1 MVPVPPRRHA
11 RPHAALGAGLSLLA
25 LFGAPAVALA
35 QGAGAVQGSPVPPL
49 AVPVAVPPAATGE
62 AAKGQEPRMPE
73 AKGEAKG
80 TAGKAADAKRPETK
94 PAEAAPEPVPAQG
107 KAQDAKAQDAK
118 SPDNKAQ
125 DTKSSDIKSSDI
137 KTQQAKP
144 QEAAKK
150 SREPAPLVYAK
161 VSTDP
166 NPTLTPRTFLDT
178 LRAAE
183 RYAAFAEA
191 GGWERLPEDL
201 ARLKPGERNP
211 AIPALRHHLT
221 LTGDLPAD
229 APPNDRLD
237 PPLVA
242 AIAAFQ
248 GRHGL
253 PDSGI
258 LGRLTI
264 NALNVPAAVRQRQLA
279 ASAARL
285 MGSKFPFGDRYVVV
299 NIPSAAVEAVENG
312 AVARRYVAVVGSP
325 DKATPP
331 VETRITDINFNPTW
345 TVPASVVKNEIIPQ
359 MRKNPGYLAKN
370 HIRILGPSGEVDPTR
385 IDWAGEKAVNY
396 TLRQDSGFDNSL
408 GQVRIDMPNRFAV
421 YMHDTPAK
429 SLFAASVRFHSHGCV
444 RVGQVK
450 ELVGWLL
457 QGTDG
462 PNGPG
467 TNWGPIEIETG
478 IADGERRDIKLA
490 KPVPVV
496 FVYLT
501 GFATPDGKAHFRDD
515 IYALDTPAPEPAATG
530 AIPPAAPPGAD
541 AASAKPASAGAA
553 PTAPRPGAAHDAKP
567 APARAAATKPA
578 AVKPTPAKPA
588 VGRSAA
594 EHHSLESVEPI
605 R

>member
-1 MVPVPPRRHA
+1 MGPVRPRRHA
-11 RPHAALGAGLSLLA
+11 SPGAALSAGLSLLTLLGA
-25 LFGAPAVALA
+25 SPDARAQGAPAPAA
-35 QGAGAVQGSPVPPL
+35 PASASPAPVPP
-49 AVPVAVPPAATGE
+49 PVSPAIASPIPPDGA
-62 AAKGQEPRMPE
+62 AAKGPEIRAPEPKAAESKAAEPKPSGAGSSE
-73 AKGEAKG
+73 AKPVEA
-80 TAGKAADAKRPETK
+80 AVPDTK
-94 PAEAAPEPVPAQG
+94 PAPG
-107 KAQDAKAQDAK
+107 
-118 SPDNKAQ
+118 
-125 DTKSSDIKSSDI
+125 
-137 KTQQAKP
+137 KP
-144 QEAAKK
+144 QEAAKR
-150 SREPAPLVYAK
+150 SREPAALVYAR
-161 VSTDP
+161 VSADP
-166 NPTLTPRTFLDT
+166 SPTLTARTFLDT

-201 ARLKPGERNP
+201 ARLKPGARSP
-211 AIPALRHHLT
+211 SIPALRHHLT

-229 APPNDRLD
+229 APPSDHLD

-242 AIAAFQ
+242 AVTAFQ

-253 PDSGI
+253 PDNGI
-258 LGRLTI
+258 LGRLTL
-264 NALNVPAAVRQRQLA
+264 NALNVPAAVRQKQLS

-285 MGSKFPFGDRYVVV
+285 MGSKFPFGERYIVV

-312 AVARRYVAVVGSP
+312 TVVRRYVAVVGSP

-467 TNWGPIEIETG
+467 STWGPIEIETG
-478 IADGERRDIKLA
+478 IADGERRDIKLP
-490 KPVPVV
+490 KPVPVT

-501 GFATPDGKAHFRDD
+501 GYATPDGKAHFRDD
-515 IYALDTPAPEPAATG
+515 IYKLDTPAAEPAATG
-530 AIPPAAPPGAD
+530 TIPPPANTVAAPPVVKPAVANASARRD
-541 AASAKPASAGAA
+541 ATPIVAKPASA
-553 PTAPRPGAAHDAKP
+553 AKLDP
-567 APARAAATKPA
+567 VKSRAEHRLPEPA
-578 AVKPTPAKPA
+578 A
-588 VGRSAA
+588 RI
-594 EHHSLESVEPI
+594 E
-605 R
+605 

>member
-1 MVPVPPRRHA
+1 M
-11 RPHAALGAGLSLLA
+11 GAGLSLLA
-25 LFGAPAVALA
+25 LLGAPGAALA
-35 QGAGAVQGSPVPPL
+35 QGAGAAQAGPAPVPPL
-49 AVPVAVPPAATGE
+49 AVPVAVPPAAAGE
-62 AAKGQEPRMPE
+62 TAKGQEPRAPE
-73 AKGEAKG
+73 AKGA
-80 TAGKAADAKRPETK
+80 AGQADTKRAETK
-94 PAEAAPEPVPAQG
+94 PPEPRATEVVPEPVPVQG
-107 KAQDAKAQDAK
+107 KAQDAKVQSAK
-118 SPDNKAQ
+118 VQ
-125 DTKSSDIKSSDI
+125 DTKASE
-137 KTQQAKP
+137 TRAQQAKP

-166 NPTLTPRTFLDT
+166 NPTLTSRTFLDT

-201 ARLKPGERNP
+201 ARLKPGERHP

-248 GRHGL
+248 ARHGL
-253 PDSGI
+253 PDSGV

-285 MGSKFPFGDRYVVV
+285 MGSKFPFGERYVVV

-359 MRKNPGYLAKN
+359 MRRNPGYLAKN
-370 HIRILGPSGEVDPTR
+370 HIRILSPAGEVDPTR

-396 TLRQDSGFDNSL
+396 TLRQDPGFDNSL

-467 TNWGPIEIETG
+467 TSWGPIEIETG

-490 KPVPVV
+490 KPIPVT

-501 GFATPDGKAHFRDD
+501 GYATPDGKAHFRDD
-515 IYALDTPAPEPAATG
+515 IYNLDTPAAEPAATG
-530 AIPPAAPPGAD
+530 TIPPAAAAD
-541 AASAKPASAGAA
+541 AGAA
-553 PTAPRPGAAHDAKP
+553 KPTPASTAPATPRPGAAHDAKP
-567 APARAAATKPA
+567 VPARAAGARPA
-578 AVKPTPAKPA
+578 PARPAPAKPA
-588 VGRSAA
+588 AA
-594 EHHSLESVEPI
+594 RPGPEPRSLESVEPI

>member
-1 MVPVPPRRHA
+1 MVPVPPRRPAGPRA
-11 RPHAALGAGLSLLA
+11 RLGTGLSLLA
-25 LFGAPAVALA
+25 LLGTSVAALA
-35 QGAGAVQGSPVPPL
+35 QGAPAAVPAASPPPGPVPPRAIPATL
-49 AVPVAVPPAATGE
+49 PPSPDTGS
-62 AAKGQEPRMPE
+62 AGKGPETKVPE
-73 AKGEAKG
+73 AKG
-80 TAGKAADAKRPETK
+80 PETK
-94 PAEAAPEPVPAQG
+94 PAESKPVETASPESKPLPG
-107 KAQDAKAQDAK
+107 
-118 SPDNKAQ
+118 
-125 DTKSSDIKSSDI
+125 
-137 KTQQAKP
+137 KP
-144 QEAAKK
+144 QETARK

-161 VSTDP
+161 VSADP
-166 NPTLTPRTFLDT
+166 NPTLTARTFLDT

-229 APPNDRLD
+229 APPSDRLD

-264 NALNVPAAVRQRQLA
+264 NALNVPASVRQRQLA
-279 ASAARL
+279 ASASRL
-285 MGSKFPFGDRYVVV
+285 MGSKFPFGERYVLV
-299 NIPSAAVEAVENG
+299 NIPSAVVEAVENG
-312 AVARRYVAVVGSP
+312 TVVRRYVAVVGSP
-325 DKATPP
+325 DKATPA

-370 HIRILGPSGEVDPTR
+370 HIRILGPSGEVDPTK

-467 TNWGPIEIETG
+467 TSWGPIEIETG
-478 IADGERRDIKLA
+478 IADGERRDIKLP
-490 KPVPVV
+490 KPVPVT

-501 GFATPDGKAHFRDD
+501 GYATPDGKAHFRDD
-515 IYALDTPAPEPAATG
+515 IYNLDTPAPEPAATG
-530 AIPPAAPPGAD
+530 AIPPAGSVPALVKPAAAAPTARPAGMPAAAAKPGPTKP
-541 AASAKPASAGAA
+541 ASAKP
-553 PTAPRPGAAHDAKP
+553 TAER
-567 APARAAATKPA
+567 RT
-578 AVKPTPAKPA
+578 
-588 VGRSAA
+588 
-594 EHHSLESVEPI
+594 LESVDAI

>member
-1 MVPVPPRRHA
+1 MVPA
-11 RPHAALGAGLSLLA
+11 RFRLSARLGAGLSVLA
-25 LFGAPAVALA
+25 LLGGPVAALA
-35 QGAGAVQGSPVPPL
+35 QGATPVPAL
-49 AVPVAVPPAATGE
+49 AVPVAVPPAS
-62 AAKGQEPRMPE
+62 
-73 AKGEAKG
+73 
-80 TAGKAADAKRPETK
+80 
-94 PAEAAPEPVPAQG
+94 VPAQEPAKSSEPAKTPEPRPG
-107 KAQDAKAQDAK
+107 EPAKISEAKAAEPAK
-118 SPDNKAQ
+118 R
-125 DTKSSDIKSSDI
+125 T
-137 KTQQAKP
+137 
-144 QEAAKK
+144 
-150 SREPAPLVYAK
+150 REPAPLIYAK

-166 NPTLTPRTFLDT
+166 TPTLTARTFLDT
-178 LRAAE
+178 LKVAD

-191 GGWERLPEDL
+191 GGWERLPDDL
-201 ARLKPGERNP
+201 IRLKPGERSP
-211 AIPALRHHLT
+211 AIPSLRHHLT
-221 LTGDLPAD
+221 LTGDLPVD
-229 APPNDRLD
+229 APPSDRLD

-264 NALNVPAAVRQRQLA
+264 NALNVPAATRQRQLA

-285 MGSKFPFGDRYVVV
+285 MGSKFPFGERYVVV
-299 NIPSAAVEAVENG
+299 NIPSANVEAVENG

-359 MRKNPGYLAKN
+359 MRKNPGYLTRN
-370 HIRILGPSGEVDPTR
+370 HIRILGPTGEVDPTK
-385 IDWAGEKAVNY
+385 IDWAGNKAAAY

-429 SLFAASVRFHSHGCV
+429 SLFAANVRFHSHGCV

-467 TNWGPIEIETG
+467 TSWGPIEIETG
-478 IADGERRDIKLA
+478 IADGERRDIKLV
-490 KPVPVV
+490 KPVPVT

-501 GFATPDGKAHFRDD
+501 GYATPDGTAHFRDD
-515 IYALDTPAPEPAATG
+515 IYNLDTPAAEPAATG
-530 AIPPAAPPGAD
+530 AIPPAGAAQPAATPKSAAVKLAAP
-541 AASAKPASAGAA
+541 KPAV
-553 PTAPRPGAAHDAKP
+553 TKP
-567 APARAAATKPA
+567 APAKPA
-578 AVKPTPAKPA
+578 ASKAVVAKTATEGLNPETPQTS
-588 VGRSAA
+588 R
-594 EHHSLESVEPI
+594 
-605 R
+605 